1 MGKMLWIE
9 DEEQLDKSHPGCMYG
24 IFNVKKILPHRK
36 HEALIKHAK
45 GDRRYKRI
53 SDYQDSFAV
62 LNIFDAKTSHIL
74 VDQSNRKTIP
84 TQKGSLKARIKTL
97 ISEDNDKE
105 QDQDFVSSPKLQ
117 RTYSIHHSETNEWVH
132 PIIFFP
138 ENVTESTASS
148 KTHVN
153 FTNLEVNG
161 SHDILDMFEVDK
173 EVFINTL
180 QERSLSS
187 DTKPKLT
194 KSGSFPT
201 AYKSV
206 CRTLMPMKLKD
217 KLNEVYTVSKSEKT
231 KNSNDDLN
239 SSNIIRLRRISSLN
253 ESADGYTRFLDFS
266 VSKEATLRTSRSL
279 KLTNG
284 SENLLKNNLNQ
295 ESHDTYFLR
304 SSSQSERNQVTLLL
318 NKEKYAELNSTQD
331 CESFHD
337 VMDKS
342 DTLLENEH
350 SPKANSP
357 AFCEDAYGLKV
368 EEDYYQLS
376 GETTQESPV
385 LVPEYCLQ
393 DEKVQ
398 ISKGF
403 QENVEKEIKTVNNKK
418 YKEASMK
425 DDDFTYVKK
434 ILERSGF
441 MKNDFQQT
449 WYSFNQ
455 LLDPFVFQEIESHY
469 FHNPERFAEEVN
481 ELSHR
486 LLLFD
491 LVDEALLTMY
501 ERSLTY
507 YPKKLSSLCHICP
520 VPTGSLVLDEVWS
533 SVSRLLNFKHDINE
547 SLNDI
552 VSRDLR
558 SDDGWMNLQLDSE
571 CVGSDLEDLILD
583 EVLDEMVFELI

>member
-1 MGKMLWIE
+1 MIIF
-9 DEEQLDKSHPGCMYG
+9 LD
-24 IFNVKKILPHRK
+24 N
-36 HEALIKHAK
+36 IK
-45 GDRRYKRI
+45 
-53 SDYQDSFAV
+53 Q
-62 LNIFDAKTSHIL
+62 

-97 ISEDNDKE
+97 ISEDNDIDKE

-138 ENVTESTASS
+138 ENVTESTVSS

-161 SHDILDMFEVDK
+161 SQDILDMFEVDK
-173 EVFINTL
+173 EVFMNAW
-180 QERSLSS
+180 QDRSLSS

-201 AYKSV
+201 ANKSV
-206 CRTLMPMKLKD
+206 SRTLMPMKLKD
-217 KLNEVYTVSKSEKT
+217 KLNEVYTLSKAEKT
-231 KNSNDDLN
+231 KNSTDDLDGK
-239 SSNIIRLRRISSLN
+239 NIIRLRRISSLN

-279 KLTNG
+279 KLTIG
-284 SENLLKNNLNQ
+284 SENLLRNNLNQ
-295 ESHDTYFLR
+295 GSRDTCFLR
-304 SSSQSERNQVTLLL
+304 SSSQSERNPVSLLL
-318 NKEKYAELNSTQD
+318 NKDKYAELNSTQD
-331 CESFHD
+331 CESLHE

-350 SPKANSP
+350 SPKAKSS

-368 EEDYYQLS
+368 EEDYYQIS
-376 GETTQESPV
+376 GEITQEIPV

-393 DEKVQ
+393 DERIQ

-418 YKEASMK
+418 YKESSMK

-434 ILERSGF
+434 ILERSGG
-441 MKNDFQQT
+441 FQQT
-449 WYSFNQ
+449 WYSSNQ
-455 LLDPFVFQEIESHY
+455 PLDPFVFQEIESHY
-469 FHNPERFAEEVN
+469 FHDPERFAEEVN

-486 LLLFD
+486 LLIFD

-507 YPKKLSSLCHICP
+507 YPKKLSSLCHIRP

-558 SDDGWMNLQLDSE
+558 SDDGWMNLQVDSK
-571 CVGSDLEDLILD
+571 CVGLDLEDLILD
-583 EVLDEMVFELI
+583 EVLEVVVFELI